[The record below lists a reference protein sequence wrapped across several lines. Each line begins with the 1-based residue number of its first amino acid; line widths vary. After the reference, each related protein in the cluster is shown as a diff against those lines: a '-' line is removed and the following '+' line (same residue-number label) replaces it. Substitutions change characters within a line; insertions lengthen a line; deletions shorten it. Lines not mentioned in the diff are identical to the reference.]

1 MPKEW
6 VDAGIAR
13 EGLREVLSRLEAERK
28 GSNCLFC
35 LEWWLAVTIGAWS
48 LFNAPWVP
56 RFLQCARSPLEP
68 VGEMKMKTI
77 LYPFLLALV
86 ILSPASLAMAD
97 DSKELRKERQDAQRA
112 RQQQVSERNKA
123 MNEAT
128 RAFREYTR
136 GLNTEYREQT
146 KDLDTEFKLREVD
159 LKADHDA
166 RVASAEAEYQ
176 KKLMALFMNPGGQ
189 FTEEKLEQM
198 HSEAKAY
205 SDAVFD
211 LKKQSAEELHA
222 ARMANEESKNAL
234 WTQMDEMAL
243 DKAESL
249 GLTGTYPPILATP
262 IGDGLTT
269 QEERWNDKEQK
280 DVAKL
285 QERNSK
291 ALSEFRNGAALRKWE
306 MDNLN
311 EDFKLTWEEQAKLHE
326 LDSEQGF
333 YNTLFMQ
340 AAQGGQVDQQKLMAQ
355 MAELN
360 EQKKLVG
367 IEYKKIRDK
376 NRITRREERK
386 AILAK

>member
-13 EGLREVLSRLEAERK
+13 EGLLKVLSRLDVERK

-35 LEWWLAVTIGAWS
+35 LEWWLAGTIETRS
-48 LFNAPWVP
+48 LFNVPWAP
-56 RFLQCARSPLEP
+56 RLLQCVSSPLEP
-68 VGEMKMKTI
+68 VGEMKMETI

-86 ILSPASLAMAD
+86 ILSPASGALAD

-112 RQQQVSERNKA
+112 RQHQVSERNKA
-123 MNEAT
+123 VNEAT

-136 GLNTEYREQT
+136 DLKTEYREQT
-146 KDLDTEFKLREVD
+146 KDLDNEFKLREVD

-176 KKLMALFMNPGGQ
+176 KKLTALFMNPGGQ
-189 FTEEKLEQM
+189 FTEQRLEQM
-198 HSEAKAY
+198 HSEARAF
-205 SDAVFD
+205 SDALFD

-222 ARMANEESKNAL
+222 ARMANEESKSAL
-234 WTQMDEMAL
+234 WAQMDELAL

-249 GLTGTYPPILATP
+249 GLTRTYPPILATP
-262 IGDGLTT
+262 IGDELTT
-269 QEERWNDKEQK
+269 REERWNEKEQK

-285 QERNSK
+285 EGRNSK

-306 MDNLN
+306 LENLN

-360 EQKKLVG
+360 EQKKLIG

-376 NRITRREERK
+376 NRITRRQERK